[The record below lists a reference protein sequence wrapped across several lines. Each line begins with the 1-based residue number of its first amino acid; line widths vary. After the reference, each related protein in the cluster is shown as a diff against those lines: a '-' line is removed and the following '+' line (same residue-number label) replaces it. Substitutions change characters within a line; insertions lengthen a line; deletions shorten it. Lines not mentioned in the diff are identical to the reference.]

1 MKKILVPIITLI
13 VSLICLDNYAQE
25 IAYESFG
32 KGIKVQ
38 AKDSSFYA
46 KIGFRFQSL
55 FSSSLNLENDVWDR
69 SMMIRR
75 SRLKAEG
82 WALSPKFSYKV
93 ELALSNRDIKG
104 GSKTEF
110 GNTANII
117 LDAVLKYHI
126 NSNWSLWFGQT
137 KLPGNRE
144 RVFSSQKL
152 QFVDRSLVN
161 ARFNLDRDVGVQ
173 LHHKGN
179 IGNLVVKEAF
189 SLSLGNGRNVIIN
202 DENGYQYT
210 GRIEFLPMGEF
221 TGKGDYYGADLA
233 REKTLKM
240 AIGITADY
248 NNNAFR
254 SRGNLGSFLIDPVSE
269 DYITD
274 NLNTLF
280 VDAIV
285 KKNGFSSQAV
295 YAIRKSPNSLGD
307 FGVGQGLNL
316 QAGYVFTNKVE
327 FAARYSNINAEL
339 ISSLNDQS
347 EYALG
352 FSKYFSGHNLK
363 CQADL
368 SYHDLELTEDDFL
381 RFRLQVEFAL

>member
-104 GSKTEF
+104 GSNAEF

-368 SYHDLELTEDDFL
+368 SYHDLTEDDFL

>member
-110 GNTANII
+110 GNTPNII

>member
-1 MKKILVPIITLI
+1 MKNIFVHLIFLVL
-13 VSLICLDNYAQE
+13 SLIPLNSYAQG
-25 IAYESFG
+25 ISYESFG

-126 NSNWSLWFGQT
+126 NSHWSLWFGQT

-179 IGNLVVKEAF
+179 IGSLVIKEAF

-254 SRGNLGSFLIDPVSE
+254 SRGNLGSFLVDPVSG

-285 KKNGFSSQAV
+285 KKDGFSSQAV

-316 QAGYVFTNKVE
+316 QAGYVFTNNVE
-327 FAARYSNINAEL
+327 FAVRYSKINAEL
-339 ISSLNDQS
+339 ISSVNDQS

-368 SYHDLELTEDDFL
+368 SYHDLDLTAEDFL

>member
-126 NSNWSLWFGQT
+126 NSHWSLWFGQT

-254 SRGNLGSFLIDPVSE
+254 SRGNLGSFLVDPVSG

>member
-13 VSLICLDNYAQE
+13 VSLISLNNHAQG

>member
-1 MKKILVPIITLI
+1 MKNILVHLI
-13 VSLICLDNYAQE
+13 FLVLSLISLNNHAQG

-32 KGIKVQ
+32 KGFKVQ
-38 AKDSSFYA
+38 AIDSSFYA

-110 GNTANII
+110 GNTANIV

-248 NNNAFR
+248 NNNTFR
-254 SRGNLGSFLIDPVSE
+254 SRGNLGSFLVDAVSG

-307 FGVGQGLNL
+307 FGVGKGLNL
-316 QAGYVFTNKVE
+316 QAGYVFNNKVE
-327 FAARYSNINAEL
+327 FAARYSNINAEV
-339 ISSLNDQS
+339 ISSINDQS

-363 CQADL
+363 CQADF

>member
-1 MKKILVPIITLI
+1 MKNIFVHLIFLVL
-13 VSLICLDNYAQE
+13 SLIPLNSYAQGLS
-25 IAYESFG
+25 YESFG

-179 IGNLVVKEAF
+179 IGSLVIKEAF

-254 SRGNLGSFLIDPVSE
+254 SRGNLGSFLVDPVSG

-285 KKNGFSSQAV
+285 KKDGFSSQAV

-316 QAGYVFTNKVE
+316 QAGYVFTNNVE
-327 FAARYSNINAEL
+327 FAVRYSKINAEL
-339 ISSLNDQS
+339 ISSVNDQS

-368 SYHDLELTEDDFL
+368 SYHDLDLTAEDFL

>member
-179 IGNLVVKEAF
+179 IGSLVIKEAF

-254 SRGNLGSFLIDPVSE
+254 SRGNLGSFLVDPVSG

>member
-179 IGNLVVKEAF
+179 IGSLVIKEAF

>member
-126 NSNWSLWFGQT
+126 NSHWSVWFGQT

-161 ARFNLDRDVGVQ
+161 ARFNLDRDVGIQ
-173 LHHKGN
+173 IHHKAK
-179 IGNLVVKEAF
+179 IGNVIVKEAF
-189 SLSLGNGRNVIIN
+189 SIALGNGRNVIIN

-254 SRGNLGSFLIDPVSE
+254 SRGNLGSFLVDAVSG

-307 FGVGQGLNL
+307 FGLGKGLNL
-316 QAGYVFTNKVE
+316 QAGYVFNNKVE
-327 FAARYSNINAEL
+327 FAARYSNINAEV
-339 ISSLNDQS
+339 ISSINDQS

-363 CQADL
+363 CQADF

>member
-104 GSKTEF
+104 GCKTEF
-110 GNTANII
+110 GNTANIL

>member
-254 SRGNLGSFLIDPVSE
+254 SRGNLGSFLVDPVSG

-285 KKNGFSSQAV
+285 KKDGFSSQAV

-316 QAGYVFTNKVE
+316 QAGYVFTNNVE
-327 FAARYSNINAEL
+327 FAVRYSKINAEL
-339 ISSLNDQS
+339 ISSVNDQS

-368 SYHDLELTEDDFL
+368 SYHDLDLTAEDFL

>member
-38 AKDSSFYA
+38 AKDSSFYG
-46 KIGFRFQSL
+46 KLGFRFQSL

>member
-1 MKKILVPIITLI
+1 MKNILVHLI
-13 VSLICLDNYAQE
+13 FLVLSLIPLNSYAQG
-25 IAYESFG
+25 ISYESFG

-179 IGNLVVKEAF
+179 IGNLVVKEDFDAERDKF
-189 SLSLGNGRNVIIN
+189 
-202 DENGYQYT
+202 
-210 GRIEFLPMGEF
+210 GRIVGKSGGRPRDGGGDRDRGPRNDRDRRDMSSSMGGGGQGGGYGNTYGLSPQFLE
-221 TGKGDYYGADLA
+221 
-233 REKTLKM
+233 
-240 AIGITADY
+240 
-248 NNNAFR
+248 
-254 SRGNLGSFLIDPVSE
+254 NLGIDGPLH
-269 DYITD
+269 TR
-274 NLNTLF
+274 LF
-280 VDAIV
+280 VVNLSYTVDVRKLREVFRLAGRVVMVELNRDLVVNILILIFKT
-285 KKNGFSSQAV
+285 KKNGIKLKNLNIFS
-295 YAIRKSPNSLGD
+295 IILG
-307 FGVGQGLNL
+307 
-316 QAGYVFTNKVE
+316 
-327 FAARYSNINAEL
+327 
-339 ISSLNDQS
+339 
-347 EYALG
+347 
-352 FSKYFSGHNLK
+352 
-363 CQADL
+363 
-368 SYHDLELTEDDFL
+368 
-381 RFRLQVEFAL
+381 

>member
-202 DENGYQYT
+202 DDNGYQYT

-254 SRGNLGSFLIDPVSE
+254 SRGNLGSFLVDPVSG

>member
-1 MKKILVPIITLI
+1 MKNIFVHLIFLVL
-13 VSLICLDNYAQE
+13 SLIPLNSYAQGLS
-25 IAYESFG
+25 YESFG
-32 KGIKVQ
+32 KGIKPQ

-126 NSNWSLWFGQT
+126 NSHWSLWFGQT

-179 IGNLVVKEAF
+179 IGSLVIKEAF

-254 SRGNLGSFLIDPVSE
+254 SRGNLGSFLVDPVSG

-285 KKNGFSSQAV
+285 KKDGFSSQAV

-316 QAGYVFTNKVE
+316 QAGYVFTNNVE
-327 FAARYSNINAEL
+327 FAVRYSKINAEL
-339 ISSLNDQS
+339 ISSVNDQS

-368 SYHDLELTEDDFL
+368 SYHDLDLTAEDFL

>member
-368 SYHDLELTEDDFL
+368 SYHDFELTEDDFL

>member
-1 MKKILVPIITLI
+1 MKNIFVHLIFLVL
-13 VSLICLDNYAQE
+13 SLIPLNSYAQGLS
-25 IAYESFG
+25 YESFG

-126 NSNWSLWFGQT
+126 NSHWSLWFGQT

-179 IGNLVVKEAF
+179 IGSLVIKEAF

-254 SRGNLGSFLIDPVSE
+254 SRGNLGSFLVDPVSG

-285 KKNGFSSQAV
+285 KKDGFSSQAV

-316 QAGYVFTNKVE
+316 QAGYVFTNNVE
-327 FAARYSNINAEL
+327 FAVRYSKINAEL
-339 ISSLNDQS
+339 ISSVNDQS

-368 SYHDLELTEDDFL
+368 SYHDLDLTAEDFL

>member
-254 SRGNLGSFLIDPVSE
+254 SRGNLGNFLVDPVSG

-327 FAARYSNINAEL
+327 FAARYTNINAEL

>member
-1 MKKILVPIITLI
+1 MNNIFAPVLILMLSF
-13 VSLICLDNYAQE
+13 SLLNSHAQE
-25 IAYESFG
+25 ITYPSFG
-32 KGIKVQ
+32 KGIQ
-38 AKDSSFYA
+38 IHANDSSFYA

-55 FSSSLNLENDVWDR
+55 FSSSLNLENDVRDR

-93 ELALSNRDIKG
+93 ELALSNRDING
-104 GSKTEF
+104 GNKVEF

-117 LDAVLKYHI
+117 LDAVLKY
-126 NSNWSLWFGQT
+126 NFAPSWSLWFGQT

-161 ARFNLDRDVGVQ
+161 GRFNLDRDLGLQ
-173 LHHKGN
+173 IHHKGKL
-179 IGNLVVKEAF
+179 GNLIVKEAF
-189 SLSLGNGRNVIIN
+189 SIAMGNGRNVIIN

-221 TGKGDYYGADLA
+221 TAGGDYYGADLA
-233 REKTLKM
+233 REKSLKM
-240 AIGITADY
+240 AVGISADY

-254 SRGNLGSFLIDPVSE
+254 SRGNLGSFLVDPVSG

-274 NLNTLF
+274 DLNSLF

-295 YAIRKSPNSLGD
+295 YAIRKSANNTGD
-307 FGVGQGLNL
+307 FWVGQGLNL
-316 QAGYVFTNKVE
+316 QAGYVFDNNVE
-327 FAARYSNINAEL
+327 FAARYTNIDAEI
-339 ISSLNDQS
+339 ISSLSDQT
-347 EYALG
+347 EYAFG
-352 FSKYFSGHNLK
+352 FSKYFLGHNLK

-368 SYHDLELTEDDFL
+368 SYHDLEYPDDDFL
-381 RFRLQVEFAL
+381 RFRFQVEFAL

>member
-55 FSSSLNLENDVWDR
+55 FSSSLNLENDVLDR

-104 GSKTEF
+104 GSNAEF

-254 SRGNLGSFLIDPVSE
+254 SRGNLGSFLVDHVSG

-368 SYHDLELTEDDFL
+368 SYHDLTEDDFL

>member
-254 SRGNLGSFLIDPVSE
+254 SRGNLGSFLVDPVSE

>member
-1 MKKILVPIITLI
+1 
-13 VSLICLDNYAQE
+13 
-25 IAYESFG
+25 
-32 KGIKVQ
+32 
-38 AKDSSFYA
+38 
-46 KIGFRFQSL
+46 
-55 FSSSLNLENDVWDR
+55 
-69 SMMIRR
+69 MMIRR

-254 SRGNLGSFLIDPVSE
+254 SRGNLGSFLVDPVSG

-368 SYHDLELTEDDFL
+368 SYHDFELTEDDFL

>member
-104 GSKTEF
+104 GSNAEF

>member
-1 MKKILVPIITLI
+1 MKNILVPLI
-13 VSLICLDNYAQE
+13 FLALSLISLNIDAQG
-25 IAYESFG
+25 IVYESFG

-55 FSSSLNLENDVWDR
+55 FSSSLNLENDIWNR

-104 GSKTEF
+104 GSSAEF

-126 NSNWSLWFGQT
+126 NPNWSLWFGQT

-161 ARFNLDRDVGVQ
+161 ARFNLDRDVGIQ
-173 LHHKGN
+173 IHHKGHL
-179 IGNLVVKEAF
+179 GNLIVKEAF
-189 SLSLGNGRNVIIN
+189 SIALGNGRNVIIN

-210 GRIEFLPMGEF
+210 GRLEFLPMGEF

-233 REKTLKM
+233 RERTMKM
-240 AIGITADY
+240 AIGISADY

-254 SRGNLGSFLIDPVSE
+254 SRGNLGSFLVDPVSG

-274 NLNTLF
+274 NLNSLF
-280 VDAIV
+280 VDAIF

-295 YAIRKSPNSLGD
+295 YAIRKSLNSLGG
-307 FGVGQGLNL
+307 FGVGKGLNL
-316 QAGYVFTNKVE
+316 QAGYVFANNVE
-327 FAARYSNINAEL
+327 FAARYSNINAEV
-339 ISSLNDQS
+339 ISSLNDQI

-368 SYHDLELTEDDFL
+368 SYHDLEFTEDDFL

>member
-1 MKKILVPIITLI
+1 MEKRLAHLIFLIL
-13 VSLICLDNYAQE
+13 SLISLNSYAQG
-25 IAYESFG
+25 IAYETFG
-32 KGIKVQ
+32 KGIKIQ
-38 AKDSSFYA
+38 AKDSSFYG
-46 KIGFRFQSL
+46 KLGFRFQSL
-55 FSSSLNLENDVWDR
+55 FSSSLNLENDVWNR

-161 ARFNLDRDVGVQ
+161 ARFNLDRDVGLQ
-173 LHHKGN
+173 LHHKSN

-221 TGKGDYYGADLA
+221 AGKGDYYGADLA

-254 SRGNLGSFLIDPVSE
+254 SRGNLGSFLVDPVSE

-295 YAIRKSPNSLGD
+295 YAIRNSTNSLGN
-307 FGVGQGLNL
+307 FGLGQGLNL
-316 QAGYVFTNKVE
+316 QAGYVFANNVE
-327 FAARYSNINAEL
+327 FAARFTNINAEVT
-339 ISSLNDQS
+339 SSLNNET
-347 EYALG
+347 EYAFG

-368 SYHDLELTEDDFL
+368 SYHDLDFTSEDFL

>member
-254 SRGNLGSFLIDPVSE
+254 SRGNLGSFLVDPVSG

-327 FAARYSNINAEL
+327 FAARYTNINAEL

>member
-25 IAYESFG
+25 IVYESFG

>member
-221 TGKGDYYGADLA
+221 IGKGDYYGADLA

-254 SRGNLGSFLIDPVSE
+254 SRGNLGSFLVDPVSG

-368 SYHDLELTEDDFL
+368 SYHDFELTEDDFL

>member
-179 IGNLVVKEAF
+179 IGNLVVKETF

-254 SRGNLGSFLIDPVSE
+254 SRGNLGSFLVDPVSG

-381 RFRLQVEFAL
+381 RFRLQVEFAF

>member
-179 IGNLVVKEAF
+179 IGNLVVKETF

-254 SRGNLGSFLIDPVSE
+254 SRGNLGSFLVDPVSG

-368 SYHDLELTEDDFL
+368 SYHDFELTEDDFL

>member
-1 MKKILVPIITLI
+1 MKNIKIVVFNFLLFIGIIIDT
-13 VSLICLDNYAQE
+13 YGQG
-25 IAYESFG
+25 IAYGSFG
-32 KGIKVQ
+32 KGIKVM
-38 AKDSSFYA
+38 AKDSSFYG
-46 KIGFRFQSL
+46 KLGFRFQTL
-55 FSSSLNLENDVWDR
+55 FSSSLSDGNDWER

-75 SRLKAEG
+75 SRLKADG

-93 ELALSNRDIKG
+93 ELALSNRDIRG
-104 GSKTEF
+104 GGNPEF

-126 NSNWSLWFGQT
+126 NENWSLWFGQT

-144 RVFSSQKL
+144 RVYSSQKL

-173 LHHKGN
+173 IYHKGN
-179 IGNLVVKEAF
+179 IGNLVLKEAF
-189 SLSLGNGRNVIIN
+189 AISLGNGRNVIID

-221 TGKGDYYGADLA
+221 TVKGDYYGADLA
-233 REKTLKM
+233 REKTLKV

-248 NNNAFR
+248 NKNAFR
-254 SRGNLGSFLIDPVSE
+254 SRGNLGSFLVNSTSG

-274 NLNTLF
+274 NLNSLF
-280 VDAIV
+280 IDAVI
-285 KKNGFSSQAV
+285 KRKGFSSQAV
-295 YAIRKSPNSLGD
+295 YAFRNSTNSLAS
-307 FGVGQGLNL
+307 FGLGKGFNF
-316 QAGYVFTNKVE
+316 QAGYVFNNNVE
-327 FAARYSNINAEL
+327 LAARYTNINAAE
-339 ISSLNDQS
+339 ISSLIDET

-368 SYHDLELTEDDFL
+368 SYHDRDIAADDFL

>member
-55 FSSSLNLENDVWDR
+55 FSSSLNLENDVLDR

-104 GSKTEF
+104 GSNAEF

-254 SRGNLGSFLIDPVSE
+254 SRGNLGSFLVDHVSG

>member
-254 SRGNLGSFLIDPVSE
+254 SRGNLGSFLVDPVSG

-368 SYHDLELTEDDFL
+368 SYHDFELTEDDFL